1 MKIAFLIPTV
11 GAGGAERV
19 ITLMANFWAKK
30 GHTVILFSLDN
41 PANPPFFK
49 LNPEVQY
56 YPLDLLK
63 DERNY
68 LRKFWRTIVQMWTMR
83 KQVRKH
89 SPNVL
94 IAQLD
99 IAIFLSV
106 ASTLLLKEKVIV
118 YEGTNPYLSKTNK
131 YLKKLNNFLYRF
143 ADHIVLQTQQIA
155 NTFPSHL
162 QDKISVIYNPILKPK
177 LQLQSEDYAKN
188 FEHKKIVSV
197 GRLVPPKAFDVLIKA
212 FHTFAQKRPDWTLLI
227 LGEGEERQKLETL
240 CATLNITKQVVLPGR
255 VNDPLALLKDCT
267 IFVLSSR
274 YEGLPNALCEAMSIG
289 LPVVATRC
297 KFGPEEIIQHR
308 KNGLLVPIEDASA
321 ISEALEELASDVNLC
336 EQLGTN
342 AKDIVNVC
350 SIEKVMQQWEDVIK
364 KLTTRT

>member
-1 MKIAFLIPTV
+1 MKVAFLIPTV

-19 ITLMANFWAKK
+19 ITLMANFWAEK
-30 GHTVILFSLDN
+30 GHTVIVFSLDS

-63 DERNY
+63 DKENY
-68 LRKFWRTIVQMWTMR
+68 LGKISRTIVQILSVR

-89 SPNVL
+89 SPDVL

-118 YEGTNPYLSKTNK
+118 YEGTNPYLSKTNQ

-143 ADHIVLQTQQIA
+143 ADHIVLQTHQIA

-162 QDKISVIYNPILKPK
+162 LQKISVIYNPIIKPEV
-177 LQLQSEDYAKN
+177 QLHSEDYSKN
-188 FEHKKIVSV
+188 FAHKKIVSV
-197 GRLVPPKAFDVLIKA
+197 GRLVPPKGFDVLIKA
-212 FHTFAQKRPDWTLLI
+212 FHTFTRKRPDWLLLI

-240 CATLNITKQVVLPGR
+240 CATLNISKQVALPGR

-308 KNGLLVPIEDASA
+308 KNGLLVPVEDASA
-321 ISEALEELASDVNLC
+321 ISEALEELANDVNLC

-342 AKDIVNVC
+342 AKDVVNVC
-350 SIEKVMQQWEDVIK
+350 SVEKVMQQWEEVIDQ
-364 KLTTRT
+364 LTARK